1 MSRARIVSGLEHR
14 KGASPRTSAHH
25 RDAADNEG
33 VLSVVGS
40 TLSRILALAMAAFLL
55 IASGVLLWEGLAST
69 MMREHPTVSREVR
82 DARLRLA
89 IGFVGF
95 AIALWIGLGMLTRA
109 R

>member
-1 MSRARIVSGLEHR
+1 MPI
-14 KGASPRTSAHH
+14 
-25 RDAADNEG
+25 
-33 VLSVVGS
+33 VVGS

-69 MMREHPTVSREVR
+69 MMREHPKVSREVR

-89 IGFVGF
+89 IGLVGF
-95 AIALWIGLGMLTRA
+95 AIALWIRLGMLTRP